1 MTEPGRVRGNVAA
14 ALKSGVLYFAI
25 VFAAGFAIGTLRVF
39 FVVPWLG
46 DRRAE
51 LLETPFMLAIAVVVA
66 RWIVRRPGAP
76 VRAGGRLA
84 TGLIAFALML
94 AADFGLV
101 LRLRGMTLAQY
112 FATWDPVSGG
122 AFLAALGVMAFLPLL
137 LGPRGDPGS

>member
-1 MTEPGRVRGNVAA
+1 VTEPARERGDVAA

-25 VFAAGFAIGTLRVF
+25 VFAAGFVLGALRVF
-39 FVVPWLG
+39 FVVPWFG

-66 RWIVRRPGAP
+66 RWILRRPGAP
-76 VRAGGRLA
+76 ARTGGRLA
-84 TGLIAFALML
+84 MGLVALALML

-101 LRLRGMTLAQY
+101 LRLRGMTFAQY

-122 AFLAALGVMAFLPLL
+122 AFLAALVMMAFVPALV
-137 LGPRGDPGS
+137 GPRAAP